1 MLASILLLATSL
13 LSLTSALPTASAD
26 ADASPAELVPRACAT
41 LGPSIIDILE
51 KGDPDH
57 PHNGQVFNLARGG
70 TPASNNFISVVT
82 FNYIPAGATGC
93 MLRVHYPPFQH
104 PNQIAIGDATQ
115 ADVWSVAPDPAGVST
130 WNHPP
135 ARDQFVATTIFP
147 EAASTEP
154 FETILMSNTCKP
166 TMSFLFEQSNWQQGG
181 GSVQF
186 YNTLGGKQGLQPLGF
201 SMIFNC

>member
-13 LSLTSALPTASAD
+13 LSLTSALPTATAD
-26 ADASPAELVPRACAT
+26 PDASPADLVRRTCAT

-51 KGDPDH
+51 KGDPDQ
-57 PHNGQVFNLARGG
+57 PHNGQVFNLARAGG
-70 TPASNNFISVVT
+70 QGSNQFISVVT

-93 MLRVHYPPFQH
+93 MLKVQYPPFQY
-104 PNQIAIGDATQ
+104 PNEIATGDATQ

-130 WNHPP
+130 WNNPP
-135 ARDQFVATTIFP
+135 ALNQFVATTIFP

-154 FETILMSNTCKP
+154 FETILMSNSCSP
-166 TMSFLFEQSNWQQGG
+166 TMSFLFEQSDWQQGG

-186 YNTLGGKQGLQPLGF
+186 YNTLGGKQGLVPLGF
-201 SMIFNC
+201 SMIFDC